1 MIEAYTLVNA
11 IVKGL
16 KVDTMKVIAIA
27 NQKGGVGKTTTAN
40 ALIAGLTE
48 KGYRVLGVD
57 LDPQGNLTASRG
69 QAPKGATIFGVL
81 TGEVTAKDAI
91 TSTEAGD
98 LIVGSPLLSTA
109 ESLIADT
116 GKEYRLKEAL
126 APLSRIYDYVIL
138 DTPPSLGILTIN
150 ALTACDYV
158 VAPAQADL
166 YSLQGIDQLTKTID
180 AVKKYCNHSIKVA
193 GILLTMFNSRTRIT
207 KEVAEALDTLAGR
220 LGTRVF
226 DTKIRA
232 SVKASE
238 VQFKT
243 GGLFKYAPR
252 ATVTE
257 DYRNW
262 IEELISAL

>member
-1 MIEAYTLVNA
+1 MITAYQLMKT
-11 IVKGL
+11 ITDGL
-16 KVDTMKVIAIA
+16 KGDTMKVIAIA

-48 KGYRVLGVD
+48 QGQKVLGID

-69 QAPKGATIFGVL
+69 QTAQGATIFGVL
-81 TGEVTAKDAI
+81 TGEVKAKDAI
-91 TSTEAGD
+91 IDTEAGE
-98 LIVGSPLLSTA
+98 LIAGSPMLATA
-109 ESLIADT
+109 EALITDT
-116 GKEYRLKEAL
+116 GKEYKLKEAL
-126 APLSRIYDYVIL
+126 QPLQNSYDYIVI

-158 VAPAQADL
+158 IVPAQADL
-166 YSLQGIDQLTKTID
+166 YSLQGIDQLTKTVD
-180 AVKKYCNHSIKVA
+180 AVKKYCNHDIKVA
-193 GILLTMFNSRTRIT
+193 GILLTMYNSRTRISA
-207 KEVAEALDTLAGR
+207 EVSGAIDTLASR
-220 LGTRVF
+220 LQTKVF

-262 IEELISAL
+262 IAELQKAL